1 MFLYICTILK
11 TKSGNYLDQMS
22 SYMHKRKSSV
32 ENQCLPISNSNYED
46 TIMNNTD
53 FYRANNASSD
63 HTSAI
68 SSSSPSTSEIN
79 ANYNNFTFHHHHHH
93 HNQHAIPDNTI
104 EDEDYTDSP
113 QEISSQLTDTASQDE
128 SDRSFIC
135 NICNKMCKSRSLMF
149 THMRKHTGERPFECE
164 VCGKR
169 FSLKTNLGQ
178 HMYTHTGEKNF
189 ECVQCGKRFNRKSNL
204 ITHMKVHDPVKSR
217 KAHKDQETIF
227 I

>member
-1 MFLYICTILK
+1 
-11 TKSGNYLDQMS
+11 
-22 SYMHKRKSSV
+22 
-32 ENQCLPISNSNYED
+32 
-46 TIMNNTD
+46 
-53 FYRANNASSD
+53 
-63 HTSAI
+63 
-68 SSSSPSTSEIN
+68 
-79 ANYNNFTFHHHHHH
+79 
-93 HNQHAIPDNTI
+93 
-104 EDEDYTDSP
+104 
-113 QEISSQLTDTASQDE
+113 
-128 SDRSFIC
+128 
-135 NICNKMCKSRSLMF
+135 MF